1 MLNKNSLRN
10 FLGELPLAAELD
22 YTLRHAWRNRAR
34 KDHFNLSRLQKE
46 LPQGVAQVK
55 PYIENAAPGK
65 KILFFATLHYWIE
78 QAAYIS
84 LVLAG
89 LGHKVTLLTLPY
101 SEWHNEKDKLT
112 QKQRG
117 LHTRDALSSLAPY
130 VQHASF
136 PDPSTRSGQ
145 RLKPASDLPASLQA
159 DIEEISLWDA
169 QYTLMRE
176 EVDMND
182 SGDKALYDLRVKRNT
197 FAALA
202 ALEWM
207 QTDKPDVVLIP
218 NGLILEMGIVFRVAK
233 YLNIPAVTFEFNDQ
247 REQIWLAQNTSIMQ
261 QDTDYLVRD
270 RCSLPMTD
278 EMYERLADLENAR
291 RGARVWG
298 KSNRLWQY
306 VSSQGAEAT
315 KKALGLDDRPVVLL
329 AANVL
334 GDSLTLGRNI
344 FAESM
349 SKWIT
354 KTVQYFAKRNDVQ
367 LVVRVHPGERIVPQA
382 KSMGTVVREA
392 LPELP
397 NHIHIVGALDDVNT
411 YDLIEIADLGLAYTT
426 TVGVETAM
434 NGIPVISCGQTHY
447 RNRGFTIDPNTWDEY
462 FTTLEKAL
470 SDLPAYRLSEEQT
483 AKAWN
488 YAYRFFFEYPRS
500 FPWRLMKFW
509 DDLEVWPVDK
519 VLGDEGIA
527 QFGDTFKFLVGE
539 PFTWS

>member
-1 MLNKNSLRN
+1 MLNKTSLRN
-10 FLGELPLAAELD
+10 FIGELPLAAELD
-22 YTLRHAWRNRAR
+22 YALRQKNRAR
-34 KDHFNLSRLQKE
+34 KDHYNLSRLGKS
-46 LPQGVAQVK
+46 LPRAVGQVK
-55 PYIENAAPGK
+55 PFIEKAHNEK
-65 KILFFATLHYWIE
+65 NILFFATLHYWIE

-84 LVLAG
+84 LTLAG

-101 SEWHNEKDKLT
+101 SEWHKELDKLT

-130 VQHASF
+130 VQHASLL
-136 PDPSTRSGQ
+136 DLQ
-145 RLKPASDLPASLQA
+145 PAPDLPAALQA
-159 DIEEISLWDA
+159 DIEEVSLWDA

-176 EVDMND
+176 EVDMSNPK
-182 SGDKALYDLRVKRNT
+182 DKVLYDLRVKRNT

-207 QTDKPDVVLIP
+207 KQNKPDVVLIP
-218 NGLILEMGIVFRVAK
+218 NGLILEMGIVFRVAR
-233 YLNIPAVTFEFNDQ
+233 YLNIPAMTFEFNDQ

-298 KSNRLWQY
+298 KSKRLWQY
-306 VSSQGAEAT
+306 FSSQGAEET
-315 KKALGLDDRPVVLL
+315 RKTLELDQRPVVLL

-344 FAESM
+344 LAESM
-349 SKWIT
+349 SEWIT
-354 KTVQYFAKRNDVQ
+354 KTVQFLASRPEVQ
-367 LVVRVHPGERIVPQA
+367 LVIRVHPGEKLVPQA
-382 KSMGTVVREA
+382 KSMATVVREA
-392 LPELP
+392 LPEIP
-397 NHIHIVGALDDVNT
+397 QHIHLIGALDKVNT

-447 RNRGFTIDPNTWDEY
+447 RGSGFTID
-462 FTTLEKAL
+462 
-470 SDLPAYRLSEEQT
+470 Q
-483 AKAWN
+483 
-488 YAYRFFFEYPRS
+488 
-500 FPWRLMKFW
+500 
-509 DDLEVWPVDK
+509 
-519 VLGDEGIA
+519 
-527 QFGDTFKFLVGE
+527 
-539 PFTWS
+539 